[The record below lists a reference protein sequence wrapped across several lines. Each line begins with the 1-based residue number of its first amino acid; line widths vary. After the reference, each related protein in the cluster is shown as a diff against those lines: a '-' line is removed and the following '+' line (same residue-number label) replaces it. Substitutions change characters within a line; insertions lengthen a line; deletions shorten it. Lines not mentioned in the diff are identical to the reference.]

1 MFYIFSGREDP
12 DLVQDHVN
20 EIATGTVKDVDPDLE
35 IVKIVGIDPDLDHV
49 KGIIVDQEKM
59 NLVKDVEEI
68 GKSIF

>member
-1 MFYIFSGREDP
+1 MFYNFSGREDP

-20 EIATGTVKDVDPDLE
+20 EIVTGIVKDVDPDLE
-35 IVKIVGIDPDLDHV
+35 IVKIVGIDPDLDHE

-59 NLVKDVEEI
+59 NLVKDVAEI